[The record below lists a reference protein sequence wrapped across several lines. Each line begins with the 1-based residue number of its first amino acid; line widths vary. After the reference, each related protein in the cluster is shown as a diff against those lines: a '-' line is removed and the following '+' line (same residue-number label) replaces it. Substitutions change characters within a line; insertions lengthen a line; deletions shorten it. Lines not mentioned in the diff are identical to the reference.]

1 MERMKTFFKY
11 FLWIVGFFIVTLIIQ
26 FIAFY
31 TMYGS
36 IKDNGKVE
44 STSDIVLDVSKI
56 KATNVNGFI
65 NLKVTNNGTNDIQE
79 KYIKIDLYNS
89 QDLLAATKYVKI
101 AEINQ
106 NESYNYKVTFKAN
119 NIESY
124 NISVVNEAPEE
135 EHTIISILGLDVD
148 VDNLVMSAKETSKNL
163 PDIAYAIVGIYLTI
177 ETGKWLWALYLL
189 M

>member
-11 FLWIVGFFIVTLIIQ
+11 FLWIVGLFIVTLIIQ

-65 NLKVTNNGTNDIQE
+65 NLKI
-79 KYIKIDLYNS
+79 
-89 QDLLAATKYVKI
+89 
-101 AEINQ
+101 
-106 NESYNYKVTFKAN
+106 YKN
-119 NIESY
+119 
-124 NISVVNEAPEE
+124 
-135 EHTIISILGLDVD
+135 
-148 VDNLVMSAKETSKNL
+148 
-163 PDIAYAIVGIYLTI
+163 
-177 ETGKWLWALYLL
+177 
-189 M
+189 

>member
-1 MERMKTFFKY
+1 M
-11 FLWIVGFFIVTLIIQ
+11 
-26 FIAFY
+26 
-31 TMYGS
+31 
-36 IKDNGKVE
+36 
-44 STSDIVLDVSKI
+44 
-56 KATNVNGFI
+56 
-65 NLKVTNNGTNDIQE
+65 
-79 KYIKIDLYNS
+79 YNS
-89 QDLLAATKYVKI
+89 QDLLVATKYVKI

-177 ETGKWLWALYLL
+177 KTGKWLWALYLL